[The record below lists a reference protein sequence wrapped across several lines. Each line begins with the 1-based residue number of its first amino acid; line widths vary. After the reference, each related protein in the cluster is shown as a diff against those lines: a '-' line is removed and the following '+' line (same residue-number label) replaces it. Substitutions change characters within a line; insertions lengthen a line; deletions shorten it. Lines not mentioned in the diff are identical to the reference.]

1 MKHIVAVTIAAALGI
16 TAACSGQDG
25 PETAGGNGLSH
36 LGAHEEAGPPEDLVR
51 ALGHEQPETII
62 KGLDPERE
70 RLLVAALLA
79 SGLHC
84 RLLKVGVASNGS
96 LTGAIVKLQ
105 AGDKQSQLF
114 RLEDIEQD
122 AAVVVRS
129 AFDTLP
135 ELGHLDAWVTV
146 PWQRDFEQVHRPVF
160 SLSVARDS
168 VAEHLGHPG
177 ETATL
182 LARCGGLRLGPEF
195 AAHAID
201 GPGSSQVHRLP
212 GEVLEYE
219 ALDTV
224 WDRLGAQA
232 RESGELDHL
241 RAGELVPA
249 VVRGPGGTGRV
260 ALTIDDG
267 PRPLVT
273 AMMLDVLQRENVK
286 ATFFLVGEKVEQYP
300 ELARMIVREGHE
312 LGNHSYS
319 HATLTE
325 LNPRGVWT
333 QVRGCDVALERI
345 TGVRTRWFR
354 PPGGTCSNVGLQV
367 IEATGHVTA
376 LWTDNTGDWRPKVT
390 PEQIVGEALQGLRSG
405 GIVLMHQG
413 DMRNVEALEG
423 FLRGARRKGLEVGTL
438 GTLVG
443 EGEVERH
450 RPSEL
455 IPLMQ
460 KSKVY

>member
-1 MKHIVAVTIAAALGI
+1 MKHIVAVAIAAGLGI
-16 TAACSGQDG
+16 TVVSSGQDG
-25 PETAGGNGLSH
+25 VETAGGNGLSH
-36 LGAHEEAGPPEDLVR
+36 LGAHEEAGPPEELVR

-62 KGLDPERE
+62 KGLDPEKE

-79 SGLHC
+79 SDLHC

-114 RLEDIEQD
+114 RLEDVEQD

-129 AFDTLP
+129 AFGTLP
-135 ELGHLDAWVTV
+135 DLGHLDAWVTI
-146 PWQRDFEQVHRPVF
+146 PWQRDFENVHRPVF

-168 VAEHLGHPG
+168 VAACLERPG
-177 ETATL
+177 ETAAL
-182 LARCGGLRLGPEF
+182 LACCGGLRLGPEF

-201 GPGSSQVHRLP
+201 GPGATQVHRLP

-224 WDRLGAQA
+224 WDGLGAQA

-241 RAGELVPA
+241 RGGEPVPA
-249 VVRGPGGTGRV
+249 VVRGPRGTGRI

-267 PRPLVT
+267 PRPLIT
-273 AMMLDVLQRENVK
+273 AMMLDVLRRADVK

-319 HATLTE
+319 HATLTG

-333 QVRGCDVALERI
+333 QVRGWDVALERI

-354 PPGGTCSNVGLQV
+354 PPGGTCSDMGLQV
-367 IEATGHVTA
+367 IGATGHVTA
-376 LWTDNTGDWRPKVT
+376 LWTDNTGDWRPTAT
-390 PEQIVGEALQGLRSG
+390 PEQIVAEGLRSLRSG

-413 DMRNVEALEG
+413 DMRNVEALAG
-423 FLRGARRKGLEVGTL
+423 IIRGARRKDLEVGTL
-438 GTLVG
+438 GAMVG
-443 EGEVERH
+443 EGEIERR